1 MNKEKMF
8 VVMLVGGILLSGCGI
23 NELNSVTQGVV
34 EDSPNREVTAQKEQE
49 PNMKLIQS
57 SEDQKM
63 KLFQT
68 ESEPGVTLEINGTN
82 KHFNWDFTETG
93 TPPQLL
99 FGDLTGDGKEE
110 AIVIIQT
117 GRGTGLDTYDIHV
130 VDAND
135 LSEFGVQRYEEII
148 AGQIQSKVLKNEDG
162 ILTVNVM
169 VQGKEYTFTHN
180 SDPDSNYEQDKLGFG
195 ATVIYY
201 VDNQQIKVNFTGS
214 VGASPI
220 PVCEFT
226 AVYKFDSP
234 SNKFIVDT
242 IEVKPIE
249 N

>member
-1 MNKEKMF
+1 MNKEKMI
-8 VVMLVGGILLSGCGI
+8 VVILVGGILLSGCGI
-23 NELNSVTQGVV
+23 NETNSATQGVA
-34 EDSPNREVTAQKEQE
+34 EDVSNREVTAQKEQE

-57 SEDQKM
+57 SEDQKV

-82 KHFNWDFTETG
+82 KHFNWDFPETG

-99 FGDLTGDGKEE
+99 FNDLTGDGKEE

-130 VDAND
+130 VNAND
-135 LSEFGVQRYEEII
+135 LSEFGVQGYEEIV
-148 AGQIQSKVLKNEDG
+148 ADQIQSKVKDEDG
-162 ILTVNVM
+162 TLTINVM
-169 VQGKEYTFTHN
+169 LQGKEYTFTHS
-180 SDPDSNYEQDKLGFG
+180 SDPDSNYTQDELGFG
-195 ATVIYY
+195 AAVIYY
-201 VDNQQIKVNFTGS
+201 VENQQIKVNFTGS

-226 AVYKFDSP
+226 AVYKFDTP
-234 SNKFIVDT
+234 TKKFIVDT